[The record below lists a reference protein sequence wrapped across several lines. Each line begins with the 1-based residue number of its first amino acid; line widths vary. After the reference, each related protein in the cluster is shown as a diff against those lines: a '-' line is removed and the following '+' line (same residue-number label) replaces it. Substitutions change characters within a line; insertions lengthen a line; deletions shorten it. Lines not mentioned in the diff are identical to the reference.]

1 MILLAYHLQYRAFF
15 WQKQAPR
22 LASGKH
28 KSSYCILSN
37 FRIFCI
43 HHPENHPATQPHPD
57 SMIEKGGEDE

>member
-1 MILLAYHLQYRAFF
+1 MILLPYHLQYRAFF

-22 LASGKH
+22 LASEKH

-57 SMIEKGGEDE
+57 